1 MKIEAQMIDAEDGED
16 FQIYYFNNGDRVKA
30 GTRIGVE
37 IYNPRLKKWELKLF
51 NDIRFWG
58 EKMRYKHISN
68 KIINGIWRKVYREY
82 NKNKEDRFYYY
93 ISNRKIFLNEV

>member
-37 IYNPRLKKWELKLF
+37 IYNPRLKKWELKLM
-51 NDIRFWG
+51 D
-58 EKMRYKHISN
+58 S
-68 KIINGIWRKVYREY
+68 
-82 NKNKEDRFYYY
+82 
-93 ISNRKIFLNEV
+93 

>member
-1 MKIEAQMIDAEDGED
+1 
-16 FQIYYFNNGDRVKA
+16 
-30 GTRIGVE
+30 
-37 IYNPRLKKWELKLF
+37 
-51 NDIRFWG
+51 
-58 EKMRYKHISN
+58 MRYKHISN